1 MLGEY
6 LMAELVT
13 DLPSELRAAANRWT
27 MLARDY
33 ARQGKALSAEDPRK
47 QYFAGLAEGYYK
59 AALELAGLVKG
70 IDALPAAAPPPAP
83 VPAAATP
90 APSAPA
96 PVPAAAP
103 APPAYLTLPIRE
115 VTDILAYAGTNPRD
129 VVHNRA
135 SNTYMAVFSRWEPL
149 MPHERLEKIRAADF
163 RIEIVSSG
171 KTRDSGD
178 PFVELAFRPS

>member
-1 MLGEY
+1 MLGEL
-6 LMAELVT
+6 LMAEPVT

-33 ARQGKALSAEDPRK
+33 ARQGKALDAEDPRK

-59 AALELAGLVKG
+59 AALELAGLLKG
-70 IDALPAAAPPPAP
+70 SADLPVAAPPAAPAQTAPPPAQ
-83 VPAAATP
+83 T
-90 APSAPA
+90 APPAPA
-96 PVPAAAP
+96 PAA
-103 APPAYLTLPIRE
+103 APPAYLTLPLGE
-115 VTDILAYAGTNPRD
+115 VTSILAYAGTNPRD
-129 VVHNRA
+129 VVFNRA
-135 SNTYMAVFSRWEPL
+135 SNTYMAVFSRWENL

-178 PFVELAFRPS
+178 PFVELAFRP